1 MSNAL
6 QSSENGGIVDESFLV
21 NPNPAYED
29 RFNIPTNLATTTFSS
44 RNFFNV
50 KLSTGNRYVDK
61 HFLFRHQ
68 YDFGKTDSIVN
79 DSSVVKYFLPK
90 LRFENTWQLSGYNY
104 NYLDVQASGAPDF
117 YKENYQIDAVPDTL
131 NYQTSLNL
139 LKGDFSFVQFPDSK
153 NPLQFIKAGG
163 SLLMYAPGSFWNAG
177 RFGNAI
183 AHG

>member
-29 RFNIPTNLATTTFSS
+29 RFNIPTNLAATTFSS

-61 HFLFRHQ
+61 HFLFRQQ

-117 YKENYQIDAVPDTL
+117 YKENYQYITCNFNYTKID
-131 NYQTSLNL
+131 NYDDL
-139 LKGDFSFVQFPDSK
+139 LDAFIFSFKTLLYLNSGY
-153 NPLQFIKAGG
+153 NLKANDVK
-163 SLLMYAPGSFWNAG
+163 LILN
-177 RFGNAI
+177 
-183 AHG
+183 